1 MNEIRKYLDSFT
13 RNHLQPLYNKKY
25 VVFIPISG
33 RIAFKAAVI
42 I

>member
-13 RNHLQPLYNKKY
+13 RNYLQQLYNKKY

-33 RIAFKAAVI
+33 RRAFKAVVI